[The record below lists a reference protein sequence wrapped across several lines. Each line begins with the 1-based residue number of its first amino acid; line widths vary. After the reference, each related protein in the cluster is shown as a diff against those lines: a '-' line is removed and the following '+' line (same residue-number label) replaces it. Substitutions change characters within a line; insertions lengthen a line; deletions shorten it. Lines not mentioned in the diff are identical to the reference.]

1 MIPSDSPYRYI
12 QDQKLLFAPRT
23 PSAALQACVEG
34 ILPIE
39 ALIYKSTGL
48 NPILKKPYNLDEIE
62 WLLSRPDR
70 DFETNLLLHKV
81 LGEISQYKDKEVALF
96 AAESLNAMENEYN
109 TRLSSLKREIGKSGR
124 QEDISGAAEIYYH
137 LALLNAEE
145 KTLRNFYLKEAYLL
159 LGDLENRNE
168 ASEKD
173 RFLLI
178 RILITLTLYD
188 QARAILPESRQ
199 SRMIRLELAYEKRNI
214 AEIRAILEEMKKD
227 PDLTEQEV
235 DVLKFWKGED
245 ES

>member
-1 MIPSDSPYRYI
+1 MIPPDSPYKYI
-12 QDQKLLFAPRT
+12 REQKTLFTPRT

-70 DFETNLLLHKV
+70 DLETNLLLNKV

-96 AAESLNAMENEYN
+96 AAESLNAMEKDYN
-109 TRLSSLKREIGKSGR
+109 SRLSDLKRNIQKKR
-124 QEDISGAAEIYYH
+124 KAEDVSAAAKIYYH

-145 KTLRNFYLKEAYLL
+145 QTLRNFYLKEAYLL
-159 LGDLENRNE
+159 LGEQENRNE

-178 RILITLTLYD
+178 RLLITLNLYD
-188 QARAILPESRQ
+188 QAEKLLPESRE
-199 SRMIRLELAYEKRNI
+199 SRMIRLELAYERRDIGGI
-214 AEIRAILEEMKKD
+214 ASILEEMKKGR
-227 PDLTEQEV
+227 DLTELEKET
-235 DVLKFWKGED
+235 LKFWNGED
-245 ES
+245 E